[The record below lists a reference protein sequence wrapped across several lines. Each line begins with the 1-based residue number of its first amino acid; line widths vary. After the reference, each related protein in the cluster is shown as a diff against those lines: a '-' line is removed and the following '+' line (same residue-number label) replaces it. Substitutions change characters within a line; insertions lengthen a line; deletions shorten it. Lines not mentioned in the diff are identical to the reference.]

1 MRIAVRITGFTQ
13 SQGIFIFKG
22 TVPQLSRITSLFAI
36 YNLQFTF
43 YNLQFTI
50 YYLQFTIYNLQFT
63 IYKPLFR
70 KKKLTFFYKIEKK
83 TTIAFSM

>member
-22 TVPQLSRITSLFAI
+22 TVPQLSRITSLFTI

-43 YNLQFTI
+43 YNLQFTFYNLQLTI
-50 YYLQFTIYNLQFT
+50 YNLQFTIYNLQFT
-63 IYKPLFR
+63 IYNNVEDNVVFL
-70 KKKLTFFYKIEKK
+70 
-83 TTIAFSM
+83 S

>member
-36 YNLQFTF
+36 YNLHFTI
-43 YNLQFTI
+43 YNLQ
-50 YYLQFTIYNLQFT
+50 YTIYNLQFT